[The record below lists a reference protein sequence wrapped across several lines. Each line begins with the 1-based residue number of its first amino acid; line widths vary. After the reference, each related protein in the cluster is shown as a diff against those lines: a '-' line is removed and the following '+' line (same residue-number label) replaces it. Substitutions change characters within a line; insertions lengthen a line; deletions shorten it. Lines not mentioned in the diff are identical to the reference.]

1 VLVVIRVALALA
13 GADRTELPAGRDL
26 RTSGLGD
33 ELRLAAEDTG
43 RRVADV
49 GAVPAGADAPSH
61 LGDVGLRQVRVRAG
75 RAALQAGEAFVDAA
89 GQHIAVEL
97 GGPGVRLKHLLRQRH
112 SAVTIPGLLATESQL
127 TDESLGELRDSLTG
141 EVLGPSDR
149 EYERARLCFNL
160 LIDRRPA
167 AIARC
172 VDGRDVAAAL
182 SFGQEH
188 DLEIAVRGGGHN
200 PAGHCA
206 VDDGLVIDL
215 SRMRNVEID
224 AEACIAHSEGGA
236 TWLDFDTATQGHG
249 LVTPGGVVGST
260 GVTGLTLGGGIGHLT
275 AQYGLTCDNLVGA
288 ELVTPAEGIV
298 SVSEEENPELL
309 WGLRGGGGNFGVATR
324 IEMRLHP
331 LERVIGGKLTYSG
344 EGVREALRIF
354 LEVDRRAGNELSC
367 QTQLVVDESLTPGLE
382 VVPCYAGSGG
392 HREDLANLRSAPG
405 LVGDT
410 VREQGFLDQ
419 QRIFDPGYGVDRNY
433 WKGHFVRE
441 LPEELIDAL
450 IERMTLLDRP
460 PGEILIESL
469 RGAPKEVDPESSAL
483 GYRDAAF
490 NVSVMASWTDP
501 AHDEEGIAWARE
513 TATAIEPYSVSGGY
527 ANYMQ
532 ADEPLDRVRA
542 AFGPDS
548 FARLQS
554 LKSRYD
560 PDNVLHRNQ
569 NIPPQGRTMA

>member
-1 VLVVIRVALALA
+1 
-13 GADRTELPAGRDL
+13 
-26 RTSGLGD
+26 
-33 ELRLAAEDTG
+33 
-43 RRVADV
+43 
-49 GAVPAGADAPSH
+49 
-61 LGDVGLRQVRVRAG
+61 
-75 RAALQAGEAFVDAA
+75 
-89 GQHIAVEL
+89 
-97 GGPGVRLKHLLRQRH
+97 
-112 SAVTIPGLLATESQL
+112 LATESHL
-127 TDESLGELRDSLTG
+127 TDESLDELRDSLAG
-141 EVLGPSDR
+141 DVLVPGHP

-160 LIDRRPA
+160 LIDRRPT
-167 AIARC
+167 AITRC
-172 VDGRDVAAAL
+172 VDAGDVATAL
-182 SFGQEH
+182 EFGQAQG
-188 DLEIAVRGGGHN
+188 LEIAVRGGGHN

-215 SRMRNVEID
+215 SRMRNVEVD
-224 AEACIAHSEGGA
+224 PEGRIARSQGGA
-236 TWLDFDTATQGHG
+236 TWTDFDAASQAHG

-275 AQYGLTCDNLVGA
+275 AQHGLTCDNLIGA
-288 ELVTPAEGIV
+288 ELVTPAAGV
-298 SVSEEENPELL
+298 VRAREEENPELL
-309 WGLRGGGGNFGVATR
+309 WGLRGGGGNFGVATQ

-331 LERVIGGKLTYSG
+331 LERVVGGKLSYSG
-344 EGVREALRIF
+344 DGVRDALRTF
-354 LEVDRRAGNELSC
+354 LEVDSRAGNELSC
-367 QTQLVVDESLTPGLE
+367 QAQLVLDQTLTPGLE
-382 VVPCYAGSGG
+382 VAPCYTGSDG
-392 HREDLANLRSAPG
+392 EPEELAALRSAPG
-405 LVGDT
+405 LVSDT

-441 LPEELIDAL
+441 LPDQLIDTL
-450 IERMTLLDRP
+450 IERMILLGRP
-460 PGEILIESL
+460 PGEILFESL
-469 RGAPKEVDPESSAL
+469 RGTPKAADPDSAAL

-513 TATAIEPYSVSGGY
+513 TAAAIESYSVSGGY

-560 PDNVLHRNQ
+560 PGNILHRNQ
-569 NIPPQGRTMA
+569 NIPPG